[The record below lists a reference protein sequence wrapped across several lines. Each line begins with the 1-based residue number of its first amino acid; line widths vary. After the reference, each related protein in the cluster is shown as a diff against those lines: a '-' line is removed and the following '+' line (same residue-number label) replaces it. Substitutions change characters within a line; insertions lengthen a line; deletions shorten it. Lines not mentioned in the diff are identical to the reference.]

1 LSDVAKGLKGF
12 LILLSPIIGLANAE
26 ESQGL
31 TWIVGIVETEAAKFR
46 NCTEML
52 ALLKKL
58 VGELEQLICRE
69 ARFARFGTNVM

>member
-1 LSDVAKGLKGF
+1 
-12 LILLSPIIGLANAE
+12 
-26 ESQGL
+26 
-31 TWIVGIVETEAAKFR
+31 
-46 NCTEML
+46 ML